1 MKNVKSKKLRIKKS
15 KIYRNFYIF
24 IVCVFILIMIFICI
38 DINILSPRRL
48 EVDYLDVGQG
58 DSEIIKTPGHK
69 IILID
74 GGPDNLVLRRLGEV
88 LPFYKRQIDLVIL
101 SHFHE
106 DHITGL
112 IEIFQRYKVKR
123 FIYIN
128 NYQSPLLDELLLI
141 SKSKGTNVVLL
152 KNSAN
157 ISLEQDCL
165 LKIINPNIFNI
176 KEDQNNSIISK
187 LDCRKNQFLFS
198 GDNSTVVER
207 ALVNSGFDLQ
217 ALVLKASHHG
227 SNTANSEQF
236 LRAVNPKDFIISDGI
251 NNKFKH
257 PNPEIIERA
266 SRLNF
271 NIFRTDKQGTIRIFG
286 QF

>member
-1 MKNVKSKKLRIKKS
+1 MMNDKSKKLRIKSS
-15 KIYRNFYIF
+15 KINRNFYIF
-24 IVCVFILIMIFICI
+24 IVSMFILIIIFVYIN
-38 DINILSPRRL
+38 INILSPGKL
-48 EVDYLDVGQG
+48 EVDYFDVGQG
-58 DSEIIKTPGHK
+58 DSELIRTPEHK
-69 IILID
+69 LILID

-101 SHFHE
+101 SHFHD
-106 DHITGL
+106 DHIAGL
-112 IEIFQRYKVKR
+112 IEIFKRYKVKT
-123 FIYIN
+123 FIYMN
-128 NYQSPLLDELLLI
+128 NYQSLLLDELLLI
-141 SKSKGTNVVLL
+141 SKSKGINVILL

-165 LKIINPNIFNI
+165 LKMINPNIFNV
-176 KEDQNNSIISK
+176 KEDQNNSIVSK
-187 LDCRKNQFLFS
+187 LNCRKNQFLFS
-198 GDNSTVVER
+198 GDNSAIVER
-207 ALVNSGFDLQ
+207 ALVNSGFDIQ

-227 SNTANSEQF
+227 SNSANSEQF

-266 SRLNF
+266 NSLNF